1 MLYSPE
7 KDLAPVTLVTRVP
20 NVMLVAGPSLQA
32 SSVAELVERAR
43 AKPVR

>member
-20 NVMLVAGPSLQA
+20 NVLVAGPSPQA